1 MLLPNPNLEQ
11 YQDLIMSY
19 NLLNSVFF
27 GYIPTTVSKAKI
39 NCPYFDGLYHQ
50 FMVKLG
56 MVHYWF

>member
-19 NLLNSVFF
+19 TEFSLF
-27 GYIPTTVSKAKI
+27 GYIPTTVSKAKT
-39 NCPYFDGLYHQ
+39 NRPYFDGLYHA